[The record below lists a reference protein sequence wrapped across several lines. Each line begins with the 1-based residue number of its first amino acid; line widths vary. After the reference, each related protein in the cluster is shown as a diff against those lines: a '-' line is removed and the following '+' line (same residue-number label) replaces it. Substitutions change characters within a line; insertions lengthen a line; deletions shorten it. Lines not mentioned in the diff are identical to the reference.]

1 MTSLMCAFK
10 TGIGLERRDE
20 HFKRVTAADQR
31 CKILCLKLFYFFR
44 VVCGLGVS
52 MVARVFIVKTHMH
65 VRAKNRRLKKRK
77 EGHLVKEILLFVY

>member
-1 MTSLMCAFK
+1 ML
-10 TGIGLERRDE
+10 
-20 HFKRVTAADQR
+20 
-31 CKILCLKLFYFFR
+31 LKLGLVWREEISTLKESQPQISVVKFFVSNFLIFR

-52 MVARVFIVKTHMH
+52 MVARVFIAKTHMH

>member
-1 MTSLMCAFK
+1 ML
-10 TGIGLERRDE
+10 
-20 HFKRVTAADQR
+20 
-31 CKILCLKLFYFFR
+31 LKLGLVWREEISALKESQPQISVVKFFVSNFLIFR

-52 MVARVFIVKTHMH
+52 MVARVFIAKTHMH

>member
-1 MTSLMCAFK
+1 MLLK
-10 TGIGLERRDE
+10 LGLVWREE
-20 HFKRVTAADQR
+20 ISTLKESAADQR

-52 MVARVFIVKTHMH
+52 MVARVFIAKTHMH